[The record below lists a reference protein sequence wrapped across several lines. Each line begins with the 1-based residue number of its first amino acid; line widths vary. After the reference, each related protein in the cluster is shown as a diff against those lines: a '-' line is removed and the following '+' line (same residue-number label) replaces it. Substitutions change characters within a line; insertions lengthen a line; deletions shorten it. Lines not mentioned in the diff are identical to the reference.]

1 MQLSSVKPNR
11 VSLSSALLACGRLG
25 ARRGGGCFHCLAIKT
40 RFEHDVLVANA
51 VVDMYAKC
59 GSLELASLMFDHFD
73 GKDVVNMYEAILG
86 RAGKLQE
93 AEEFI
98 KQMPME
104 PEASIW
110 VSLLRACRIHGD
122 LDLGEKN
129 CRQAHQHIP
138 HPCWNILFSSP
149 MSMLP
154 NQGEQMW
161 GE

>member
-1 MQLSSVKPNR
+1 MKTLEFFRLMQLSSVKPNR

-110 VSLLRACRIHGD
+110 VNRC
-122 LDLGEKN
+122 GESEEANGREK
-129 CRQAHQHIP
+129 
-138 HPCWNILFSSP
+138 SE
-149 MSMLP
+149 
-154 NQGEQMW
+154 QGSRH
-161 GE
+161 